1 MSIDSDLE
9 AMLAG
14 WDSKP
19 VSIGSWTGTGLLDEM
34 DVLDVDRAGDPVLVR
49 KSVLKVPR
57 AAFVDATGALTVA
70 RGDTVT
76 IDGTAV
82 GSLNDLVT
90 AVRRK
95 TPGQSVSITY
105 LRGAEKDVAL
115 ATLTEWTPAVP

>member
-9 AMLAG
+9 SMLAG

-34 DVLDVDRAGDPVLVR
+34 DVLDVDRSGDPVLVR

-76 IDGTAV
+76 IDGTEYLVSDPRV
-82 GSLNDLVT
+82 GSADGQRGGEEVDGRELHLV
-90 AVRRK
+90 VRK
-95 TPGQSVSITY
+95 T
-105 LRGAEKDVAL
+105 
-115 ATLTEWTPAVP
+115 